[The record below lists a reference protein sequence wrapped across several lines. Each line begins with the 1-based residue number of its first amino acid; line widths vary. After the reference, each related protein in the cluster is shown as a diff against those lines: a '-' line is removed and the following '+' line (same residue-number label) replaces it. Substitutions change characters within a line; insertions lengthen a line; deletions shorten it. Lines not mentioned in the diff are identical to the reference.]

1 MLSDITE
8 VDLKVDFNI
17 GVRLHRNKIL
27 SCVEDLK
34 RKPSV
39 KCLESFTSPSSEQP
53 GISSKAA
60 TCKTMKPKIGEGMT
74 MKLAVP
80 LIRLKCIEGQFVG
93 NEWIITETCN
103 VLGKSSSPN
112 TVTLVDGYLS
122 SKHCQLIT
130 SEGKIYI
137 KDLGSTNGTFV
148 MTKEPTELSVDSI
161 FKMGNNEFKVVSIGE
176 QGVLRCSEGVMEGK
190 LFEVKR
196 GEELTVGRKKE
207 NRLCIPE
214 DEALSSLHGK
224 VFFKDGKLYVSDEN
238 STNKT
243 WIRISDEKVES
254 KLWELGSD
262 AVFMVGDNTYM
273 VSLFGAGNEEVK
285 EDETNLCKVCY
296 AKEFNVAFAPCGHCA
311 CDDCV
316 KTLKICHVCRTPIQS
331 VVKIYRA

>member
-1 MLSDITE
+1 MLCDITE

-17 GVRLHRNKIL
+17 SVRLHRNKIL
-27 SCVEDLK
+27 SCIEDLK
-34 RKPSV
+34 KKASA
-39 KCLESFTSPSSEQP
+39 KCLESFTSPLSEQP
-53 GISSKAA
+53 GTSSKVTGKA
-60 TCKTMKPKIGEGMT
+60 TKAKVGEGTT

-103 VLGKSSSPN
+103 VLGKASSPN

-137 KDLGSTNGTFV
+137 KDLGSTNGTFI
-148 MTKEPTELSVDSI
+148 MTKGATELSVDSV

-176 QGVLRCSEGVMEGK
+176 QAVLKCSEGVMEGK
-190 LFEVKR
+190 LIEVKR

-224 VFFKDGKLYVSDEN
+224 VFFKGVKLYVCDEN
-238 STNKT
+238 STNK
-243 WIRISDEKVES
+243 
-254 KLWELGSD
+254 
-262 AVFMVGDNTYM
+262 
-273 VSLFGAGNEEVK
+273 
-285 EDETNLCKVCY
+285 
-296 AKEFNVAFAPCGHCA
+296 
-311 CDDCV
+311 
-316 KTLKICHVCRTPIQS
+316 
-331 VVKIYRA
+331 